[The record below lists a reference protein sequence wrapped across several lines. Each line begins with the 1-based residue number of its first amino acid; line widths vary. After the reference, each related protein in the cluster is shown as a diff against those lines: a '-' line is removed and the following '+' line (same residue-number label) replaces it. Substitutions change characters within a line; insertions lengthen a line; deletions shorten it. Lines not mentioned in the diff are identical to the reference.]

1 MKLSDVLGG
10 IEGSMRYLSEY
21 AGPLP
26 THALSTAFIA
36 YTLIT
41 QDTLHTEPIR
51 CRFGVIE
58 GHTMISGIIRRHRG
72 SEGAIILAPT
82 PNTVDES
89 AAILTRNGITIAA
102 YTNHLYGYERYAFWD
117 DIGSPRPAHRNAILQ
132 ALHIRASDREV
143 GRASTGIEIAVRYL
157 YETRSGLPLGLES
170 EGI

>member
-51 CRFGVIE
+51 RRFGVIE
-58 GHTMISGIIRRHRG
+58 GHTMISGIISKHRG

-82 PNTVDES
+82 PNAVDES

-102 YTNHLYGYERYAFWD
+102 YTNHLDGYESFAFWD
-117 DIGSPRPAHRNAILQ
+117 DIGAPRPAHRYAILQ
-132 ALHIRASDREV
+132 DLLVGPFELEV

-170 EGI
+170 ECI